1 MSGLSVYAYRKPFHV
16 FTCLGR
22 LLCFV
27 GRRNSKPSIKIIPFL
42 IILLLLS
49 ITLSAWAEE
58 SSRIQLTPA
67 EKAWL
72 TAHPEVVLGAPTD
85 YPPMV
90 IKRKDGTHVG
100 VLVDFFEEISKIL
113 NHRIS
118 LHIEDSW
125 ADIQEKA
132 QNREL
137 DGLAF
142 GGKDPRRAAL
152 YNPTNVLMSTY
163 FSVFARS
170 KIEFQLKRFLD
181 LKGMR
186 IGYKRAAR
194 PTRSLLEKLP
204 SAILKPYESHEAMTQ
219 ALLQNEI
226 DVIVAWISYDHWRK
240 ERLQGTID
248 NILLIDE
255 YPIEMV
261 SHIRKDWPELVSI
274 LNKALLALKKDE
286 VPRITNKWFGEWPN
300 RALREHESQQ
310 LAIILTPQEQAWL
323 KEHPEITVGSSSSY
337 PPHVIKNPDGTYTG
351 VNIDFYEQIS
361 QVLNTKFKLHV
372 EDVWSNVQKK
382 AKNREIDGLTIVG
395 RDPTRDLHYNATDII
410 YPSYFSVFADSRD
423 DLQIKRFSDLDGMRI
438 GYKRGARPARTRLE
452 KLPSAIIKPYDS
464 HESMTQALLTNEI
477 DVIVAW
483 MSYDHWRKKTLQGT
497 IDKIYLIKEFPLE
510 MVGYFRKD
518 WPQVIP
524 IVNKAIAVLQKNE
537 LPRIIEKWFG
547 EWPQSDSHPKVHL
560 TPEEKAWLAQK
571 NTVRVRVGEHPPWLM
586 NIPEPAGMAVDYLRI
601 IGKQFGINF
610 KLISDNEPWIEGFKD
625 IAGEHLKFD
634 LYPTANRTP
643 ERLQYLAMS
652 DPYLYSP
659 WVVFTRNNLID
670 IFGVEDLRGRKLA
683 VESGY
688 VMQKLIKKTEPEI
701 EQVLVKDTKEALL
714 AVSTGKAEAYI
725 GNLIVASFLLEQEGI
740 TNIKVSGA
748 TPYGDH
754 SQAMA
759 TRKEWAPL
767 ITIINK
773 GLKNI
778 PEKDKTSIRNK
789 YLSIR
794 YEHGITIA
802 DVMKWIL
809 IVTGSSAG
817 IVLFF
822 VFWNKQLSSK
832 VKERTSQLMETESR
846 FRATFDQ
853 VAVGVAH
860 VSLEG
865 IFQRV
870 NEKFCDIVGYSKEE
884 MFGLTFKDI
893 THPDDLELDLSYV
906 EQVLK
911 GERENF
917 SLDKRYFRKDGSV
930 IWVNLTVSLLFD
942 RGGRP
947 QYFVSVIKDISERKR
962 AEENLSNSESKYR
975 GLVDNSI
982 VGVFNTNVKGEFLF
996 VNKAMAEMCDF
1007 DSPENMLA
1015 EGSLPRWA
1023 DQKQR
1028 EQMLSELK
1036 QHGIVNNFEAESITN
1051 TGRHIYILF
1060 SAKMLGENIFG
1071 MVMDITQRKKVEL
1084 QLQESLIEIERL
1096 NDLREKESAYLQ
1108 EEIKLEHNF
1117 ENIIGNSDAIQ
1128 YALFKVEQVAET
1140 DSTVLI
1146 LGETGTGKELIARAI
1161 HHSSQRNKR
1170 PLIKINCA
1178 TLPANLIESELFGHE
1193 KGSFTGAVGKH
1204 MGRFEVADGS
1214 TLFLDEIGELPFEL
1228 QAKLLR
1234 VLEDGEFERLGSTK
1248 TQKVDVRII
1257 AATNRK
1263 LEKDVSE
1270 RRFRQDLWYR
1280 LNVFPITLPPLR
1292 DRIEDIPM
1300 IVQYYMD
1307 IFTRKL
1313 GKKIDSIPVK
1323 VIKSLQNY
1331 TWPGNVRELE
1341 NVLERSVISTSGAKL
1356 QLSESLSQSDKE
1368 QPEGFKSLYDME
1380 RDYIASVL
1388 EETGWKV
1395 SGKNSAAEI
1404 LGLDRST
1411 LRARMKKLDIH
1422 K

>member
-1 MSGLSVYAYRKPFHV
+1 MSGLAVFIHLKSSQV

-100 VLVDFFEEISKIL
+100 VLVDFFEETSKVL

-142 GGKDPRRAAL
+142 GGKDPSRAAL
-152 YNPTNVLMSTY
+152 YNPTNVLMHTY

-170 KIEFQLKRFLD
+170 KNEFQLKRFLD

-186 IGYKRAAR
+186 IGYKKAAR

-204 SAILKPYESHEAMTQ
+204 SAILKPYESHETMTQ

-310 LAIILTPQEQAWL
+310 LAIILPPQEQSWL
-323 KEHPEITVGSSSSY
+323 KEHPEITVGISSSY
-337 PPHVIKNPDGTYTG
+337 PPHVIKNTDGTYTG
-351 VNIDFYEQIS
+351 VNIDFYKQIS

-382 AKNREIDGLTIVG
+382 AENREIDGLTIVG
-395 RDPTRDLHYNATDII
+395 RDPNRDLHYNATDII
-410 YPSYFSVFADSRD
+410 YPSYFSVFADSRED
-423 DLQIKRFSDLDGMRI
+423 FQIKRFSDLDGMRI

-452 KLPSAIIKPYDS
+452 KLPSAIIKPYDD

-518 WPQVIP
+518 WPQLIP

-537 LPRIIEKWFG
+537 LPRIIDKWFG
-547 EWPQSDSHPKVHL
+547 EWPHKSEVSAIHL
-560 TPEEKAWLAQK
+560 TSEEKAWLAQK
-571 NTVRVRVGEHPPWLM
+571 NTVRIRVSDAPPWEI
-586 NIPEPAGMAVDYLRI
+586 NTPEPQGMSVDYLTI
-601 IGKQFGINF
+601 IGKEFGIDF
-610 KLISDNEPWIEGFKD
+610 KFLPGTGAWIDGFND
-625 IAGEHLKFD
+625 MAGEHLQYD
-634 LYPTANRTP
+634 LLPAANRTE
-643 ERLQYLAMS
+643 ERLEHLAMS
-652 DPYLYSP
+652 VNYLHSP
-659 WVVFTRNNLID
+659 WVVFTRNETSD
-670 IFGVEDLRGRKLA
+670 IYSFDDLRGRKVA
-683 VESGY
+683 VEHGY
-688 VMQKLIKKTEPEI
+688 VMVEKLEKTVPEI
-701 EQVLVKDTKEALL
+701 ELVKSDSTEKALIAL
-714 AVSTGKAEAYI
+714 STRKADAYI
-725 GNLIVASFLLEQEGI
+725 GNLIVTSYLLQRNGI
-740 TNIKVSGA
+740 SNLKVSGT

-778 PEKDKTSIRNK
+778 PEEDKTSIRNK

-809 IVTGSSAG
+809 IVTGSTAG

-822 VFWNKQLSSK
+822 VIWNKQLSSK
-832 VKERTSQLMETESR
+832 VKERTNQLMETESR
-846 FRATFDQ
+846 FRATFEQ
-853 VAVGVAH
+853 AAVGVAH
-860 VSLEG
+860 VSMEG
-865 IFQRV
+865 RFLRV
-870 NEKFCDIVGYSKEE
+870 NEKFCDIIGYSEEE
-884 MFGLTFKDI
+884 MFGLTFQDI
-893 THPDDLELDLSYV
+893 THPDDLELDLSNV

-930 IWVNLTVSLLFD
+930 IWVNLTVSLLID
-942 RGGRP
+942 RGGNP
-947 QYFVSVIKDISERKR
+947 KYFVSVIKDISERKQ

-996 VNKAMAEMCDF
+996 INKAMVEMYDF
-1007 DSPENMLA
+1007 DSPEHMLA
-1015 EGSLPRWA
+1015 EGSLSRWA

-1028 EQMLSELK
+1028 EQMLSALK
-1036 QHGIVNNFEAESITN
+1036 QHGSVTNFEAESITN
-1051 TGRHIYILF
+1051 TGRHIYVLF
-1060 SAKMLGENIFG
+1060 SAKILGENIFG
-1071 MVMDITQRKKVEL
+1071 MVMDISERKE
-1084 QLQESLIEIERL
+1084 
-1096 NDLREKESAYLQ
+1096 A
-1108 EEIKLEHNF
+1108 EE
-1117 ENIIGNSDAIQ
+1117 
-1128 YALFKVEQVAET
+1128 ALKI
-1140 DSTVLI
+1140 S
-1146 LGETGTGKELIARAI
+1146 K
-1161 HHSSQRNKR
+1161 SN
-1170 PLIKINCA
+1170 LIKAQEVGRIGSW
-1178 TLPANLIESELFGHE
+1178 NL
-1193 KGSFTGAVGKH
+1193 
-1204 MGRFEVADGS
+1204 
-1214 TLFLDEIGELPFEL
+1214 
-1228 QAKLLR
+1228 
-1234 VLEDGEFERLGSTK
+1234 
-1248 TQKVDVRII
+1248 
-1257 AATNRK
+1257 
-1263 LEKDVSE
+1263 
-1270 RRFRQDLWYR
+1270 DL
-1280 LNVFPITLPPLR
+1280 
-1292 DRIEDIPM
+1292 
-1300 IVQYYMD
+1300 
-1307 IFTRKL
+1307 
-1313 GKKIDSIPVK
+1313 
-1323 VIKSLQNY
+1323 
-1331 TWPGNVRELE
+1331 LE
-1341 NVLERSVISTSGAKL
+1341 NRLVWS
-1356 QLSESLSQSDKE
+1356 
-1368 QPEGFKSLYDME
+1368 
-1380 RDYIASVL
+1380 
-1388 EETGWKV
+1388 
-1395 SGKNSAAEI
+1395 
-1404 LGLDRST
+1404 
-1411 LRARMKKLDIH
+1411 
-1422 K
+1422 